1 MKLAGGNGDDLA
13 HAAVD
18 MHPEHLEADAAIGAL
33 GPAGDAVS
41 AVEVGLDRA
50 EVAGAQA
57 VGTLAC
63 FEYLDTEFVA
73 EDTGVFEERLAAA
86 VGVQIRSADSYAAD
100 PYKGLSFADSGGR
113 LGLGDHQLARFL
125 QDNRLHAGILPVSGR
140 GDQPD
145 STGGPRSM
153 ALRMDPVGWR
163 VVQ

>member
-1 MKLAGGNGDDLA
+1 MKLVGGHGDDLA

-18 MHPEHLEADAAIGAL
+18 MHPEHLEAGAAIGAL

-50 EVAGAQA
+50 EVAGAQTA
-57 VGTLAC
+57 GALSR
-63 FEYLDTEFVA
+63 FEYLDTELVA
-73 EDTGVFEERLAAA
+73 EDAGIFEERLAAA
-86 VGVQIRSADSYAAD
+86 VGVQVRSADSYAAD

-113 LGLGDHQLARFL
+113 LGLGDHQLARLL
-125 QDNRLHAGILPVSGR
+125 QDNCLHAGILPVSGR

-145 STGGPRSM
+145 STGGQHSM
-153 ALRMDPVGWR
+153 ALRMDPVDRW